1 MYGVTGGKQQT
12 TVGWRT
18 WYIEKSKGRIN
29 EINIYHRNYALQLVI
44 AGLNLGIK
52 ENIKHKY
59 KIVNRVQYNS
69 PVYTPETN
77 SKERMRDRFGCELC
91 SYEQLNATTYGNPP
105 LFIDLWN
112 VDFQPKIIFICT
124 HICFLL
130 N

>member
-1 MYGVTGGKQQT
+1 MSGP
-12 TVGWRT
+12 
-18 WYIEKSKGRIN
+18 
-29 EINIYHRNYALQLVI
+29 IYHRNYALKLVI

-105 LFIDLWN
+105 LFIDL
-112 VDFQPKIIFICT
+112 
-124 HICFLL
+124 
-130 N
+130 